1 MTDSNS
7 EPPASL
13 ADQAAN
19 WVVRLS
25 SGDLSQSELAAFKSW
40 LAESPDRRA
49 AFDRER
55 ALWQALDG
63 HEHAFRPETH
73 APHRPRPARRTIAF
87 RIAGAAVA
95 ASIALLIAPEASLRL
110 RADYRAPVG
119 QTLTARLPDGST
131 AVLDSGAAIDVT
143 FNDQRRAI
151 EILRGRVW
159 FEVRHGEARP
169 FRVTALG
176 GVTEDVGTAFEV
188 RRESGHVTVGVTEG
202 VVQVAAEDGSTLTL
216 GQFERAAYDRDGPAE
231 RLPGGGAHSLAPWR
245 RNLLVVDNATLK
257 DAVAEIGRYR
267 QGQVLLLGDVGDVAR
282 VSGVFRI
289 DAPDDALAA
298 LAQMADLRL
307 LHLPGGL
314 ILLMR

>member
-7 EPPASL
+7 KPELSL

-25 SGDLSQSELAAFKSW
+25 SGDLSESELATFKSW

-63 HEHAFRPETH
+63 HEHAFKP
-73 APHRPRPARRTIAF
+73 APRASHRPARRTIAF
-87 RIAGAAVA
+87 QIAGAAVA

-131 AVLDSGAAIDVT
+131 AVLDSGAAIDVN
-143 FNDQRRAI
+143 FNAQRRAI

-202 VVQVAAEDGSTLTL
+202 AVQVAAEDGSTLTL

-231 RLPGGGAHSLAPWR
+231 RLPGGGAHNLAPWR
-245 RNLLVVDNATLK
+245 RNLLIVDNATLK
-257 DAVAEIGRYR
+257 DAVTEIGRYR

-298 LAQMADLRL
+298 LAQMTDLRL
-307 LHLPGGL
+307 LRLPGGL